1 VEEGTVRTRR
11 IAKVA
16 ILMTAVT
23 ALAACTGPS
32 PSSGQQPSAT
42 ASATP
47 GASATPAP
55 PSPIASASS
64 VLADPVTRVALSG
77 QAPAA
82 LAIDGDRMWVYE
94 VESGDL
100 SLVDL
105 AAGRETRSVHFGG
118 LGSHV
123 VRGRDG
129 TIIVAR
135 FDTGGSGEH
144 LVTVDPVTGVIGG
157 VPTDPLG
164 AMTMGEDGSVLALE
178 KADRLLRVDPA
189 KRSIVDRVAVDID
202 DEHMEVVAASGA
214 AWVASDHTPVR
225 RISLPKLAV
234 AGTIEVGG
242 GIPFVA
248 RSGLVWGARPDAVW
262 AIDPAR
268 NAVSRTLPLVDV
280 SEILAMDIDG
290 DDAWIAVRRPGQVG
304 EVIRLDLRDGRV
316 LGEYPVSLP
325 AAVRIASDRVWV
337 ASYLTNELLG
347 FAR

>member
-1 VEEGTVRTRR
+1 VHRA
-11 IAKVA
+11 IAKQRP
-16 ILMTAVT
+16 
-23 ALAACTGPS
+23 AAERDRIRHARGICH
-32 PSSGQQPSAT
+32 
-42 ASATP
+42 P
-47 GASATPAP
+47 GAAVAHC
-55 PSPIASASS
+55 
-64 VLADPVTRVALSG
+64 VRVVRVGRPVTRVALSG

-248 RSGLVWGARPDAVW
+248 RSGLV
-262 AIDPAR
+262 
-268 NAVSRTLPLVDV
+268 
-280 SEILAMDIDG
+280 
-290 DDAWIAVRRPGQVG
+290 
-304 EVIRLDLRDGRV
+304 
-316 LGEYPVSLP
+316 
-325 AAVRIASDRVWV
+325 
-337 ASYLTNELLG
+337 
-347 FAR
+347 